1 MVATGEHMFS
11 APKRKCATPAPR
23 PEPIAQRGWGMFHSH
38 WEMEV
43 FAREIQDA
51 RMREAER
58 DRSITAALPV
68 ERRGGF
74 VASAARVA
82 GVMRSMFTG
91 QQKEPVREISPGAV
105 VTPDLILETV
115 KETAPAARP
124 HVNPLTAP
132 YAAMVVVA
140 RGPSS
145 APAVQ
150 PSRFGDR

>member
-1 MVATGEHMFS
+1 MEATGEHMFS

-23 PEPIAQRGWGMFHSH
+23 PEPIAQRGWRMFHSH

-58 DRSITAALPV
+58 DRSIAAVSPV
-68 ERRGGF
+68 ERRKAF
-74 VASAARVA
+74 AAAAERVA
-82 GVMRSMFTG
+82 GVLRSMFSGPQKG
-91 QQKEPVREISPGAV
+91 QIGEISRGAV
-105 VTPDLILETV
+105 GTPELILKTV
-115 KETAPAARP
+115 KESAPAARP
-124 HVNPLTAP
+124 RVNPLTAP

-145 APAVQ
+145 VPAAQ
-150 PSRFGDR
+150 SSRVGDR